1 MAKNI
6 AIWCL
11 AIPLAALFLL
21 AGAGKFGADATA
33 NFQKFGYSDAFRV
46 FIGIAEVAGGIG
58 LLFPRVAAWAAWGLV
73 AIMAGAV
80 YTHVAVGINIAF
92 PAVVGALLAGV
103 AVLRHKDALLLSSPR
118 PPALGDTAASRASQ
132 RPAA

>member
-1 MAKNI
+1 MARNI
-6 AIWCL
+6 AIWVL
-11 AIPLAALFLL
+11 AVPLGALFVL
-21 AGAGKFGADATA
+21 AGAGKFGAEATA

-58 LLFPRVAAWAAWGLV
+58 LLVPRLAAWAAWGLV

-80 YTHVAVGINIAF
+80 YTHIAVGINIAF

-103 AVLRHKDALLLSSPR
+103 GVLRHRDALLLSSPR
-118 PPALGDTAASRASQ
+118 PPALGDTRQ